1 MLAQHYNTQT
11 KAKVRHFW
19 HPGNFPFSA
28 AYTCQSLLPLPAET
42 HSFASCGSSSHH
54 RNGRING
61 AISYLLWC
69 SSAESQK
76 KTWTVPGTSRAAQE
90 ESSIACLTECT
101 FGLFLVRNLLT
112 LNHCSILS
120 GSRFLH
126 GIRMPVS
133 AHLSSPAQTA
143 KDRHAYPFKKPKG
156 LLSNIC
162 PSRKPHWVSVC
173 PSYCPSHVLCPI
185 LTSRNELL
193 WSLGKLEAIFQLR
206 MLQFA
211 TCVMK

>member
-120 GSRFLH
+120 GPRFLR
-126 GIRMPVS
+126 GIRMSVS

-143 KDRHAYPFKKPKG
+143 KDRRAYPFKKPQRDCSVTSAPAESPTG
-156 LLSNIC
+156 FQYALATALPMSSAQSSPVELSC
-162 PSRKPHWVSVC
+162 FEV
-173 PSYCPSHVLCPI
+173 
-185 LTSRNELL
+185 
-193 WSLGKLEAIFQLR
+193 
-206 MLQFA
+206 
-211 TCVMK
+211 